1 VFELARMKEFR
12 VQERRSRKPNT
23 VSRSAS
29 EPSLA
34 LSAVI
39 GSSVESRTQANEA
52 RPVPTTRAPDYW
64 RRWSLCSPGVSKHM
78 Y

>member
-1 VFELARMKEFR
+1 MKEFR
-12 VQERRSRKPNT
+12 VQERRPRKPNT

-39 GSSVESRTQANEA
+39 GSSVKSGTQIYEA
-52 RPVPTTRAPDYW
+52 QPVPTTRAPDYW
-64 RRWSLCSPGVSKHM
+64 RRWSLSSPGVCTEDLDL
-78 Y
+78 